1 MLLELSIENYA
12 LVRALRI
19 EFGPGL
25 SAITGESGAG
35 KSLLLGAL
43 GQVLGDRADIARI
56 SPEKTSSQM
65 SALFDLTDTPK
76 AADFLRDHDLENP
89 DAPNECLLHRRID
102 VGGRSR
108 AYVNDVSVTLS
119 TLRSLSSHLVDI
131 HAQDQHHALRTQ
143 KVQQQIFDEY
153 AAGEDEIKHL
163 ATCWRAWQS
172 AKSLATRLRE
182 RVESQRDRI
191 DLLSYQ
197 VEEIERL
204 NLQEGEYEL
213 IVERH
218 DRLSSVD
225 ALRTQAGQAI
235 DLLEQE
241 DFGLGTRLSQLNNLL
256 ERMKDSHQSL
266 QSARDGSALAASELS
281 LVTTE
286 LTRYMDSLQADPQEL
301 ERLDQRLSSIIDLA
315 RKHRAQPETLLA
327 HGQELRAQLDNIER
341 EDGELSDIEKK
352 ATEREKA
359 FTHAGKALGNKRRE
373 ALSRFESALHGYL
386 QRLGLEDARIQVALS
401 EHIYEGGFERVSF
414 DYAPSEQLKAIP
426 LEKVA
431 SGGERSRLALAVEL
445 LAAQHSQLPSLILDE
460 ADVGIGGRLSDEVG
474 KLLTQLSTS
483 TQILMITHAPQVA
496 ARAQAHF
503 RVVKAENDSV
513 SICKLNADERLEEV
527 SRMLGGEHLADS
539 TREYARKLLDSAQ
552 SSVPT

>member
-65 SALFDLTDTPK
+65 SALFDISDTPR
-76 AADFLRDHDLENP
+76 ATDFLKEHDLENA

-102 VGGRSR
+102 VNGRSR

-119 TLRSLSSHLVDI
+119 TLRSLSSHLMDI
-131 HAQDQHHALRTQ
+131 HAQDQHHTLRAQ
-143 KVQQQIFDEY
+143 QVQQQIFDEY
-153 AAGEDEIKHL
+153 AAGEEEVKQL
-163 ATCWRAWQS
+163 GACWRAWQS

-204 NLQEGEYEL
+204 NLHEGEYEQ
-213 IVERH
+213 IVEQH

-225 ALRTQAGQAI
+225 ALRTQTGQAL

-241 DFGLGTRLSQLNNLL
+241 DFGLGTRLGQLNSLL

-266 QSARDGSALAASELS
+266 QSARDGSAVAVSELG

-301 ERLDQRLSSIIDLA
+301 KRLEQRLSSIIDLA
-315 RKHRAQPETLLA
+315 RKHREQPETLFA
-327 HGQELRAQLDNIER
+327 HGRALRAQLDSMQR
-341 EDGELSDIEKK
+341 EDGELAE
-352 ATEREKA
+352 AQAQVTARERT
-359 FTHAGKALGNKRRE
+359 FTHAAKTLGRKRRE

-386 QRLGLEDARIQVALS
+386 RQLGLEDARVQVALS
-401 EHIYEGGFERVSF
+401 EHTHEGGFERVSF
-414 DYAPSEQLKAIP
+414 NYAPSSALKAIP
-426 LEKVA
+426 IEKVA
-431 SGGERSRLALAVEL
+431 SGGERSRLALAVAL
-445 LAAQHSQLPSLILDE
+445 LAAECSRLPTLILDE

-474 KLLTQLSTS
+474 KLLSRLSLS
-483 TQILMITHAPQVA
+483 TQILMITHAPQLA
-496 ARAQAHF
+496 ARAQCHF
-503 RVVKAENDSV
+503 RVVKDENDSISV
-513 SICKLNADERLEEV
+513 RELNAGERLDEV

-539 TREYARKLLDSAQ
+539 TRDYARKLLQSARDSI
-552 SSVPT
+552 PT